1 MLDAKPRARRMDAGD
16 EHAGAV
22 SSVGTGSVGGR
33 VVDVGAQRVPAR
45 GREIGDLVGPL
56 VVVAALLV
64 VWEVYVRAADV
75 SPLVLP
81 SPSRILGALLD
92 FRDLAW
98 TNTLPTV
105 AETLV
110 GFAVSVVAAV
120 AAAIGMDQV

>member
-1 MLDAKPRARRMDAGD
+1 MLDAKPGARQMDAGD
-16 EHAGAV
+16 ERAGVA
-22 SSVGTGSVGGR
+22 SSVRAGSVGARGA
-33 VVDVGAQRVPAR
+33 DVGGAQPVPAR
-45 GREIGDLVGPL
+45 GREIGDRVGPI

-64 VWEVYVRAADV
+64 AWEVYVRAADV

-105 AETLV
+105 A
-110 GFAVSVVAAV
+110 
-120 AAAIGMDQV
+120 